1 MTKRSFL
8 NYIND
13 VLEKNLS
20 KTQNKEEILN
30 NQKIVATSLSNRNFQ
45 TLKKNNEFQN
55 NPFEKNESS
64 IDNCNLTITRGWFDF
79 RAINLRYINKKIF
92 NKYYP
97 KNFNQQKIYK
107 LINYSRSIYLGYEFK
122 GCKINIK
129 KYFDKLNLLFGYELE
144 KKEIIL
150 F

>member
-55 NPFEKNESS
+55 REWFKRISLLTKNADKS
-64 IDNCNLTITRGWFDF
+64 CLVR
-79 RAINLRYINKKIF
+79 
-92 NKYYP
+92 KY
-97 KNFNQQKIYK
+97 
-107 LINYSRSIYLGYEFK
+107 RR
-122 GCKINIK
+122 
-129 KYFDKLNLLFGYELE
+129 
-144 KKEIIL
+144 
-150 F
+150 